1 MPCKFLKEA
10 TEMKYNTILID
21 LDDTLI
27 DTIGNTE
34 TTIREIYNDYN
45 LNEHF
50 SSFDEFFVNHYR
62 PNNIRLWKAYE
73 KQEITKQE
81 LMNERFVGVFRG
93 VADIAIEHL
102 EVMNQDFLGRIV
114 LKSSLID
121 GAIDLLD
128 YLKSKY
134 RLCVLS
140 NGFTEMQYVKIK
152 SAGLDGYFDEIVL
165 SDVVGINKPQAGIF
179 DYALRKL
186 NASKSEVIMLG
197 DNYSSDIV
205 GARNANIEQI
215 WYNPKKQDPAD
226 FDPTYTIEHL
236 SEVKTIL

>member
-1 MPCKFLKEA
+1 
-10 TEMKYNTILID
+10 MKYNTILID

-34 TTIREIYNDYN
+34 VTIREIYDDYN
-45 LNEHF
+45 LGEYF
-50 SSFDEFFVNHYR
+50 ASFDEFFVNHYR

-73 KQEITKQE
+73 KQEISKQQ
-81 LMNERFVGVFRG
+81 LMDERFVGVFRE
-93 VADIAIEHL
+93 VADISDERAQ
-102 EVMNQDFLGRIV
+102 VMNQDFLGRIV

-121 GAIDLLD
+121 GAVDLLD

-140 NGFTEMQYVKIK
+140 NGFSEMQYVKIK
-152 SAGLDGYFDEIVL
+152 SAGLEGYFDEVVL
-165 SDVVGINKPQAGIF
+165 SDVVGINKPQVGIF

-186 NASKSEVIMLG
+186 NAGKSEVIMVG

-205 GARNANIEQI
+205 GAHNANIEQI
-215 WYNPKKQDPAD
+215 WYNPKKQEAID
-226 FDPTYTIEHL
+226 FKPTYTIEHL
-236 SEVKTIL
+236 SEVKSIL

>member
-1 MPCKFLKEA
+1 
-10 TEMKYNTILID
+10 MKYNTVLID

-34 TTIREIYNDYN
+34 VTIREIYDDYN
-45 LNEHF
+45 LSEYF
-50 SSFDEFFVNHYR
+50 ASFDEFFVNHYR

-73 KQEITKQE
+73 KQEISKQQ
-81 LMNERFVGVFRG
+81 LMDERFVGVFRE
-93 VADIAIEHL
+93 VADISDERAQ
-102 EVMNQDFLGRIV
+102 VMNHDFLGRIV

-121 GAIDLLD
+121 GAVDLLD

-140 NGFTEMQYVKIK
+140 NGFSEMQYVKIK
-152 SAGLDGYFDEIVL
+152 SAGLEGYFDEVVL
-165 SDVVGINKPQAGIF
+165 SDVVGINKPQVGIF

-186 NASKSEVIMLG
+186 NAGKSEVIMLG

-205 GARNANIEQI
+205 GAHNAHIEQI
-215 WYNPKKQDPAD
+215 WYNPKKQEAAD
-226 FDPTYTIEHL
+226 FNPTYTIEHL
-236 SEVKTIL
+236 SEVKSIL

>member
-1 MPCKFLKEA
+1 
-10 TEMKYNTILID
+10 MKYNTVLID

-34 TTIREIYNDYN
+34 VTIREIYDDYN
-45 LNEHF
+45 LSEYF
-50 SSFDEFFVNHYR
+50 ASFDEFFVNHYR

-73 KQEITKQE
+73 KQEISKQQ
-81 LMNERFVGVFRG
+81 LMDKRFVGVFRE
-93 VADIAIEHL
+93 VADISHGRAQ
-102 EVMNQDFLGRIV
+102 VMNQDFLGRIV

-121 GAIDLLD
+121 GAVDLLD

-140 NGFTEMQYVKIK
+140 NGFSEMQYVKIK
-152 SAGLDGYFDEIVL
+152 SAGLEGYFDEVVL
-165 SDVVGINKPQAGIF
+165 SDVVGINKPQVGIF

-186 NASKSEVIMLG
+186 NAGKSEVIMLG

-205 GARNANIEQI
+205 GAHNAHIEQI
-215 WYNPKKQDPAD
+215 WYNPKKQEAAD
-226 FDPTYTIEHL
+226 FSPTYTIEHL
-236 SEVKTIL
+236 SEVKSIL

>member
-1 MPCKFLKEA
+1 
-10 TEMKYNTILID
+10 MKYNTILID

-34 TTIREIYNDYN
+34 VTIREIYDDYN
-45 LNEHF
+45 LSEYF
-50 SSFDEFFVNHYR
+50 ASFDDFFVNHYR

-73 KQEITKQE
+73 KQEISKQQ
-81 LMNERFVGVFRG
+81 LMDDRFVGVFRE
-93 VADIAIEHL
+93 VADISNERAQ
-102 EVMNQDFLGRIV
+102 VMNQDFLGRIV

-121 GAIDLLD
+121 GAVDLLD

-152 SAGLDGYFDEIVL
+152 SAGLEGYFDEIVL
-165 SDVVGINKPQAGIF
+165 SDVVGINKPQVGIF
-179 DYALRKL
+179 DYALQKL
-186 NASKSEVIMLG
+186 NAGKSEVIMVG

-205 GARNANIEQI
+205 GAHNANIEQI
-215 WYNPKKQDPAD
+215 WYNPNKQEAVD
-226 FDPTYTIEHL
+226 FKPTYTIEHL
-236 SEVKTIL
+236 SEVKSIL

>member
-1 MPCKFLKEA
+1 
-10 TEMKYNTILID
+10 MKYNTVLID

-34 TTIREIYNDYN
+34 VTIREIYDDYN
-45 LNEHF
+45 LDEYF
-50 SSFDEFFVNHYR
+50 ASFDEFFVNHYR

-73 KQEITKQE
+73 KQEISKQQ
-81 LMNERFVGVFRG
+81 LMDERFVGVFRE
-93 VADIAIEHL
+93 VADISDERAQ
-102 EVMNQDFLGRIV
+102 VMNQDFLGRIV

-121 GAIDLLD
+121 GAVDLLD

-140 NGFTEMQYVKIK
+140 NGFSEMQYVKIK
-152 SAGLDGYFDEIVL
+152 SAGLEGYFDEVVL
-165 SDVVGINKPQAGIF
+165 SDVVGINKPQVGIF

-186 NASKSEVIMLG
+186 NAGKSEVIMLG

-205 GARNANIEQI
+205 GAHNAHIEQI
-215 WYNPKKQDPAD
+215 WYNPKKQEAAD
-226 FDPTYTIEHL
+226 FSPTYTIEHL
-236 SEVKTIL
+236 SEVKSIL